1 MGTGAGVGI
10 EPEAQTSLCNATM
23 GLDGVLMCGVPGAGG
38 NDAVF
43 AIYHGGDRTRRRIES
58 FWDEWKCTHDIKL
71 CVMPL
76 RGTPHGD
83 PGLRIDTE

>member
-1 MGTGAGVGI
+1 MD
-10 EPEAQTSLCNATM
+10 
-23 GLDGVLMCGVPGAGG
+23 LDGVLMCGVPGAGG

-43 AIYHGGDRTRRRIES
+43 AIYRGGEATRRRIES
-58 FWDEWKCTHDIKL
+58 FWRNWRKVHNIKL

-83 PGLRIDTE
+83 PGLRIEDDEE